1 MGRLSGELYLNMK
14 SWEAIMDD
22 KTQTHLND
30 HRLDFEK
37 KWENKIAQLEP
48 RSKDGVISMAEFR
61 IRSEVQK
68 TVDYYDTVHRK

>member
-1 MGRLSGELYLNMK
+1 
-14 SWEAIMDD
+14 MDD
-22 KTQTHLND
+22 KMQTHLND

-48 RSKDGVISMAEFR
+48 GSKDGVISMAEFR